1 MNRRLVFRSAPGGF
15 SLIELLVVVGV
26 ITLLLTLLVAGTGG
40 TRAISL
46 TNGGTML
53 ANLAVN
59 AQQAATSRN
68 AMIMLVVA
76 ANDEG
81 DYTLL
86 GTLEHPLGA
95 TEWVQTRRWE
105 SLPEGIILDV
115 DASELP
121 SPPLKNNPFPL
132 THSGRDIQEDNS
144 VFQIFLPGGQLLGGQ
159 NAVYELV
166 SKSDVQR
173 NNYCRIY
180 INAATGLFR
189 TERP

>member
-1 MNRRLVFRSAPGGF
+1 
-15 SLIELLVVVGV
+15 
-26 ITLLLTLLVAGTGG
+26 
-40 TRAISL
+40 
-46 TNGGTML
+46 ML
-53 ANLAVN
+53 
-59 AQQAATSRN
+59 S
-68 AMIMLVVA
+68 
-76 ANDEG
+76 
-81 DYTLL
+81 
-86 GTLEHPLGA
+86 TLEHPLGA
-95 TEWVQTRRWE
+95 TEWVQTSRWE

-132 THSGRDIQEDNS
+132 THSGRGIEEDNS
-144 VFQIFLPGGQLLGGQ
+144 MFQIFLPGGQLLGGQ